1 MEHIN
6 TNQTESIDIFS
17 VSQLNSL
24 AREILEQAIPLI
36 WVSGEIS
43 NLARPSSGH
52 LYFSLKDEKA
62 QVRCALFRNS
72 FRRISCEPENGMQ
85 VLVQA
90 RVSLYEGRGEF
101 QLIIEH
107 MEEAGDGKLQREF
120 EKLKAQLQKEGL
132 FALEHKKSLPTLPSC
147 IGVVTSST
155 GAAVRD
161 ILSVLARRCPSIP
174 VIIYPTQVQGAD
186 ATPQIVRAI
195 EKANARAE
203 CDVLIVA
210 RGGGSLEDLWCFN
223 EEVVARAIYA
233 SDIPVVS
240 GVGHEVDVTIADFV
254 ADQRAPTPTA
264 AAELVSPDREQ
275 WLHKLSQLQTRL
287 IQRMSSQLI
296 HAKKDLM
303 HLQKR
308 LKDPSQYMREQA
320 QRVDNLE
327 HRLTTSMQYTLTKK
341 QQSLAN
347 VARAL
352 DAISPLNTLHRGFSI
367 AQKGDEILKN
377 SKQVNIGDDIQIR
390 LRQGKLDC
398 RVTGVQ
404 ETDDVTQ

>member
-1 MEHIN
+1 
-6 TNQTESIDIFS
+6 
-17 VSQLNSL
+17 
-24 AREILEQAIPLI
+24 
-36 WVSGEIS
+36 
-43 NLARPSSGH
+43 
-52 LYFSLKDEKA
+52 
-62 QVRCALFRNS
+62 
-72 FRRISCEPENGMQ
+72 